1 MSIVASVC
9 VERPLKSS
17 RDIPVST
24 STRVHLSPDAGG
36 CGCIIPRI
44 DEKDKDG
51 SKTDFRLDRMWCG
64 MKSDSVPGYYFICS
78 ECMGQN
84 DQD

>member
-1 MSIVASVC
+1 MSIVVSVC
-9 VERPLKSS
+9 VEKPLKSS

-24 STRVHLSPDAGG
+24 STRVHLSADAGG

-44 DEKDKDG
+44 EEKEKGG
-51 SKTDFRLDRMWCG
+51 SRTGFRLDRMWCG
-64 MKSDSVPGYYFICS
+64 MKSDSVPGHYFICS
-78 ECMGQN
+78 ECMGHD